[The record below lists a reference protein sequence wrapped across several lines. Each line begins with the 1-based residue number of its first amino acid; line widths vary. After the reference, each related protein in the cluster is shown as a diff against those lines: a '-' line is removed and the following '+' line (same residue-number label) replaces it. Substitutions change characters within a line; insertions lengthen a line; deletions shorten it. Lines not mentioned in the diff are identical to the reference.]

1 MGVAETVQDSEVLL
15 KHLTEE
21 PEVVV
26 EALTLEERARVV
38 SDLHVLAD
46 KAAEVRSEADLLYVA
61 NAVWLLVKETPTLAA
76 LLLPQ
81 DAYATETRNRRKR
94 RKVSRAHHEAVQ
106 RESRHAQERAA
117 QIRNH
122 IVESHQKLVQAL
134 REPTA
139 RQSADD

>member
-94 RKVSRAHHEAVQ
+94 RKV
-106 RESRHAQERAA
+106 
-117 QIRNH
+117 
-122 IVESHQKLVQAL
+122 QAL